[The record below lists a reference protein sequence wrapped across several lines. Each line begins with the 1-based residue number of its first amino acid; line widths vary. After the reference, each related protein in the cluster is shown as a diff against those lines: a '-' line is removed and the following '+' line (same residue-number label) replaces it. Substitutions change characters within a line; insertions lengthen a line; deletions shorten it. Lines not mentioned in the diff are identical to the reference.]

1 MATKTSAD
9 AGAYFDKLARRLNA
23 ADGTGVEY
31 GIRDEP
37 HYSGL
42 TTAQLAR
49 RLERGD
55 PDRGLPARP
64 FFEQAEEDMKT
75 IAPRLLKRAVQ
86 QIQKGK
92 SPARALD
99 TLADAAREALV
110 RAIDNFDDPSNAAS
124 TIKRKGRDDPLV
136 STGAMRDA
144 ADAVVVMDAGGDA
157 DRASDL

>member
-1 MATKTSAD
+1 MAMKSAD
-9 AGAYFDKLARRLNA
+9 AGAYFDRLARRLNA
-23 ADGTGVEY
+23 ADGAGVEY

-64 FFEQAEEDMKT
+64 FFEQAEEDMRV
-75 IAPRLLKRAVQ
+75 ISPRLLRRAVQ

-92 SPARALD
+92 SPERALD

-144 ADAVVVMDAGGDA
+144 ADAVVVLDAGSNADMAGD
-157 DRASDL
+157 

>member
-1 MATKTSAD
+1 MAMKSAD
-9 AGAYFDKLARRLNA
+9 AGAYFDRLARRLNA
-23 ADGTGVEY
+23 ADGAGVEY

-64 FFEQAEEDMKT
+64 FFEQAEEDMRV
-75 IAPRLLKRAVQ
+75 ISPRLLRRAVQ

-92 SPARALD
+92 SPERALD

-144 ADAVVVMDAGGDA
+144 ADAVVVLDAGSSADMAGD
-157 DRASDL
+157 